1 MSPLSMS
8 LQKDNDDAHPPKE
21 QQQQHKM
28 NIQNNT
34 KNDTAVEPSVFSLSL
49 PWAAIVLLAI
59 TMAAIVTVAPKTI
72 SDNSNDEEN
81 SSWSFLQR
89 TLTSIDGKPEKY
101 TFEEDHPPLLPL
113 TTSDYA
119 GVICATLGL
128 MVAAGGG
135 IGGGGIL
142 VPIYILVMG
151 FSPKHAIPLSNVTV
165 FGGAVANVILNT
177 KKRHPLAD
185 RPLVDWDLILVMEP
199 LTIAGALVGAF
210 LNKILP
216 DILLVVMLVALLSY
230 TANNTLKKAIKM
242 YRIESRHMREQAESE
257 LVRITHE
264 EEDDDDDEAEE
275 TLLDNMET
283 QEDEATPGSN
293 EGADEGDKM
302 TEVNFNDDLPL
313 KNEELEKIL
322 EEERT
327 TPENNVKVLI
337 IMFVVVLFINLIKGG
352 GAFKS
357 PLGIRCGST
366 SFWVANGLMLG
377 WIIFISMYARD
388 YLVKRY
394 ELKKRVGYE
403 YVEGDIQVSFT

>member
-1 MSPLSMS
+1 
-8 LQKDNDDAHPPKE
+8 
-21 QQQQHKM
+21 
-28 NIQNNT
+28 
-34 KNDTAVEPSVFSLSL
+34 
-49 PWAAIVLLAI
+49 
-59 TMAAIVTVAPKTI
+59 
-72 SDNSNDEEN
+72 
-81 SSWSFLQR
+81 
-89 TLTSIDGKPEKY
+89 
-101 TFEEDHPPLLPL
+101 
-113 TTSDYA
+113 
-119 GVICATLGL
+119 
-128 MVAAGGG
+128 
-135 IGGGGIL
+135 
-142 VPIYILVMG
+142 
-151 FSPKHAIPLSNVTV
+151 
-165 FGGAVANVILNT
+165 
-177 KKRHPLAD
+177 
-185 RPLVDWDLILVMEP
+185 MEP

-302 TEVNFNDDLPL
+302 TQVNFNDDLPL

-403 YVEGDIQVSFT
+403 YVEGDIQWDERATIVYPIVCAAAGFFAGMFGVGGGIVKGPLMLAMGVHPAVSSATSACMILFTSFTATTSFVVFGLLLPDYAFVASLVSIAEGEKEGGGGGGGICGHS